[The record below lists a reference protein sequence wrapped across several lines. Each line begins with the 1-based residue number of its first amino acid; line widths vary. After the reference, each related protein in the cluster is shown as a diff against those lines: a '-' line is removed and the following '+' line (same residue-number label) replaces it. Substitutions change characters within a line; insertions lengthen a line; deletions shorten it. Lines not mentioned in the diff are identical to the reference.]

1 VAGREASRTA
11 VLVCQGRALADGR
24 IAPGRFA
31 DPVAY
36 GLLRPQERVVVDQV
50 RADRPPSGI
59 SGRLAYEVV
68 RGGGALMAA
77 RTVAIDDAVRAA
89 GHDQLVVLGAGL
101 DARAWRM
108 PELAAVVVFVVV
120 LPASQRDQQDRDG
133 ERAPL
138 ARSVRFVAVDMTQ
151 QRLAPALRDAGYD
164 SARPATW
171 VWEGVVPYLTESEV
185 VSTVAQ
191 VAALC
196 APGSTL
202 VVNYQERA
210 VVARLTRLL
219 VQAAFVLARQPSPW
233 SGEPWRSL
241 WSVQELGDV
250 LTRAG
255 FEVSTDVALV
265 DVAVRE
271 GIPAPGRPDYGRVVV
286 ARTRATA

>member
-1 VAGREASRTA
+1 MAGREASRTA

-24 IAPGRFA
+24 IAPGRFS

-36 GLLRPQERVVVDQV
+36 QLLRPAERVVVDQV
-50 RADRPPSGI
+50 RAGTPPSGVT
-59 SGRLAYEVV
+59 GRLAYEVV

-77 RTVAIDDAVRAA
+77 RTVAIDDAVRDA

-108 PELAAVVVFVVV
+108 PELAPVDVYEVDH
-120 LPASQRDQQDRDG
+120 PASQQDKRERLG
-133 ERAPL
+133 ERVPL
-138 ARSVRFVAVDMTQ
+138 TRSVRFVAVDLRE
-151 QRLAPALRDAGYD
+151 QRLPPALRDAGYD
-164 SARPATW
+164 HARPATW
-171 VWEGVVPYLTESEV
+171 VWEGVVPYLTEGEV
-185 VSTVAQ
+185 LATVAQ

-202 VVNYQERA
+202 LVNYQERA
-210 VVARLTRLL
+210 VVARLTRVL

-241 WSVQELGDV
+241 WSVVEMREV

-255 FEVSTDVALV
+255 FEVVTDLALLDVAH
-265 DVAVRE
+265 RE
-271 GIPAPGRPDYGRVVV
+271 GIPAPGRPDYGRVAV
-286 ARTRATA
+286 ARTRATG